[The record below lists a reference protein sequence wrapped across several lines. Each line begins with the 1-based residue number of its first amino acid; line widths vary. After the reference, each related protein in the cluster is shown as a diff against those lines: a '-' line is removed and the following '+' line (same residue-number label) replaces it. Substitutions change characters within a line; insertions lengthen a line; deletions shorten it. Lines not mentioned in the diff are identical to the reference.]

1 MKRVQATLEQYK
13 DKIVEEL
20 KDRLTQQGLVA
31 SKRLRD
37 SIYGVVTQTGI
48 NIFAQDYGIFVEE
61 GRGPGKMPPVS
72 KILQW
77 VEDKGSAIGA
87 SSNIKYKRVN
97 RLRDIAWMIAKK
109 IANKGTIERF
119 GNQGSKFI
127 DFVSK
132 NIMAS
137 LTKDIEESYLKDL
150 NEQINGNSQSKQ

>member
-13 DKIVEEL
+13 DKIVTQL
-20 KDRLTQQGLVA
+20 KDRLAEQGLVA
-31 SKRLRD
+31 SGKLQN
-37 SIYGVVTQTGI
+37 SIYGVVTETGI
-48 NIFAQDYGIFVEE
+48 NIFAEGYGTFVEE
-61 GRGPGKMPPVS
+61 GRGPGKMPPRN

-77 VEDKGSAIGA
+77 VESRNLQSI
-87 SSNIKYKRVN
+87 NPKYKRPK
-97 RLRDIAWMIAKK
+97 DIAWMIARS
-109 IANKGTIERF
+109 IAEKGTIQRF
-119 GNQGSKFI
+119 GYQGSKFI

>member
-13 DKIVEEL
+13 DKIVEQL
-20 KDRLTQQGLVA
+20 KDRLNQEKLVA
-31 SKRLRD
+31 SGRLRD
-37 SIYGVVTQTGI
+37 SIYGVVTETGI

-61 GRGPGKMPPVS
+61 GRGPGKMPPRN

-77 VEDKGSAIGA
+77 VESRNLQSI
-87 SSNIKYKRVN
+87 NPKYKRPK
-97 RLRDIAWMIAKK
+97 DIAWMIGRS
-109 IANKGTIERF
+109 IAEKGTIQRF
-119 GNQGSKFI
+119 GYQGSKFI

-150 NEQINGNSQSKQ
+150 NEQINGNSQSK

>member
-13 DKIVEEL
+13 DKIVEQL
-20 KDRLTQQGLVA
+20 KDRLNQQKLVA
-31 SKRLRD
+31 SGRLRD
-37 SIYGVVTQTGI
+37 SIYGVVTETGI

-77 VEDKGSAIGA
+77 VKDKGSAIGE
-87 SSNIKYKRVN
+87 SSNIKYRRVN
-97 RLRDIAWMIAKK
+97 RLRDIAWMISRK
-109 IANKGTIERF
+109 IANEGTIERF
-119 GNQGSKFI
+119 ANQGSKFI

-150 NEQINGNSQSKQ
+150 NEQINGNS